1 VLVATQGAAI
11 TAVPRYVVALPFV
24 GTILLLLVGQV
35 LAWYI
40 ANQFGSFVTGELR
53 GSDNILELLPSKL
66 GPRALQL
73 RFELSVDLIQAV
85 PTVLTPAFGIAFLR
99 LANLN
104 DSGVLYFLAVPC
116 VTLIVV
122 FCLLNMTPGQY
133 RRWGKPSRAQYRLS
147 LITWSGLVL
156 NVVAAVI
163 AYTTS
168 TWVSKG
174 FPDLL
179 K

>member
-1 VLVATQGAAI
+1 VPEQRRAAGY
-11 TAVPRYVVALPFV
+11 AAWERRAERPML
-24 GTILLLLVGQV
+24 V
-35 LAWYI
+35 LALV
-40 ANQFGSFVTGELR
+40 FLVV
-53 GSDNILELLPSKL
+53 LL
-66 GPRALQL
+66 
-73 RFELSVDLIQAV
+73 
-85 PTVLTPAFGIAFLR
+85 
-99 LANLN
+99 
-104 DSGVLYFLAVPC
+104 
-116 VTLIVV
+116 V

-174 FPDLL
+174 
-179 K
+179 